1 MKKIENLENLRVF
14 CEIVETGSARE
25 ACEKLHIEPSNAFR
39 IIRAMEKELKSKFF
53 DRSQR
58 PMKLT
63 PEGKRYYSY
72 VFRILQLEEELEEE
86 LTDSAD
92 SLTGPIHVASTAGFR
107 ESLIV
112 PSAVEFQMKH
122 PGISIE
128 VKDMVSGVS
137 EFLTTPDNESNDIVF
152 MYRPS
157 DELPEGAILR
167 DCGPM
172 HFIACA
178 SPAYLTQQGEPERPS
193 DCMRHTG
200 LLLRLPNRT
209 SVSYLSK
216 NGVTE
221 KLDWKQTIAFTSQV
235 NARDALLLGAGIV
248 PDMAFDQCVDYLK
261 DGRIV
266 PVMRGW
272 TRPPR
277 HCCVITTEKA
287 LRKKRV
293 RLFADWLTVRATK
306 YTDEMN
312 KAFFSFPRKG
322 L

>member
-137 EFLTTPDNESNDIVF
+137 EFLTTPDNESNDIVSSCTGRQTNF
-152 MYRPS
+152 LKAPFSATAARCIS
-157 DELPEGAILR
+157 
-167 DCGPM
+167 
-172 HFIACA
+172 
-178 SPAYLTQQGEPERPS
+178 SP
-193 DCMRHTG
+193 
-200 LLLRLPNRT
+200 
-209 SVSYLSK
+209 
-216 NGVTE
+216 
-221 KLDWKQTIAFTSQV
+221 
-235 NARDALLLGAGIV
+235 
-248 PDMAFDQCVDYLK
+248 
-261 DGRIV
+261 
-266 PVMRGW
+266 
-272 TRPPR
+272 
-277 HCCVITTEKA
+277 
-287 LRKKRV
+287 V
-293 RLFADWLTVRATK
+293 RLLPT
-306 YTDEMN
+306 
-312 KAFFSFPRKG
+312 
-322 L
+322 